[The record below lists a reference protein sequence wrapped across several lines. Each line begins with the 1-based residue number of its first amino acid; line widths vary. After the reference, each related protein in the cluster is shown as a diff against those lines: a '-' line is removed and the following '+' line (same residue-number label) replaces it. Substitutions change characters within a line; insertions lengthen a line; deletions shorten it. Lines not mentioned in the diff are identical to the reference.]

1 MRIIIAAALA
11 LVLGL
16 APALAQKINGR
27 SGESDG
33 NADVLNSLMLKASDR
48 CYGLSGGE
56 RSACC
61 QRYFDNL
68 CGGEIAATAP
78 PVVPVAAPAP
88 AISSASPRPPSA
100 PSRSAVGGDGPADV
114 LNGFVMKEVAQCR
127 PLPAYER
134 RACCEKLLHPNAC
147 VE

>member
-1 MRIIIAAALA
+1 MRKIIVAALLLA
-11 LVLGL
+11 LY
-16 APALAQKINGR
+16 APAALAQKAN
-27 SGESDG
+27 ETDG
-33 NADVLNSLMLKASDR
+33 NADMLNSLMLKASDR
-48 CYGLSGGE
+48 CYGLSDGE

-68 CGGEIAATAP
+68 CGAEIAATAP
-78 PVVPVAAPAP
+78 PATPVAAPAP
-88 AISSASPRPPSA
+88 ATSSASPRPAPA
-100 PSRSAVGGDGPADV
+100 PSRRAAGGDGPADV

-134 RACCEKLLHPNAC
+134 RECCERLLHPNAC